1 MADYKATFLFIGSSY
16 YHYENLIC
24 QTMRKVMILLFVLI
38 PVFSNCTKDDSELI
52 AQIREIAWNSLDDQ
66 EKSTVI
72 IDWTQAKVEMTT
84 YNDKSAYSVIFNT
97 DADALLGPI
106 TVYVDPVTK
115 KVLGYAGRF

>member
-1 MADYKATFLFIGSSY
+1 
-16 YHYENLIC
+16 
-24 QTMRKVMILLFVLI
+24 MRKVMILLFVLI